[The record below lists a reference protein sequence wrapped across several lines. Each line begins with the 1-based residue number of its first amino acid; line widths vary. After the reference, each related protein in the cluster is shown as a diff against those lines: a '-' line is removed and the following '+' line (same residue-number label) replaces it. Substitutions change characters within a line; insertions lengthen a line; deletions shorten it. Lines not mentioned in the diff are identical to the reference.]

1 MVSIKQFNGTYFPQE
16 DRLVFRFN
24 TADDAE
30 YRLWFTR
37 RITLFI
43 LTAANQLIQAQLEE
57 QHTPDVAKAIS
68 EFERESLKKNIQED
82 TQTGQPSSYEPGS
95 RYPLGA
101 DPLLVLDAK
110 CTQHREVGN
119 GNIQYANQGFLEAT
133 GYSLEEIIGKNYRV
147 LDSGLHSQTFF
158 AGLWATLQS
167 GRVWHGTLRN
177 KKKSGEFFWVD
188 VTIVPFKDVWG
199 KVSSYLTL
207 YTNITESIAISE
219 KYNQERLLREEL
231 ARVNRDLFNDVNTDS
246 LTGVSNRRA
255 LTSFID
261 KSISAAQQFGMP
273 VSFLML
279 DLDHFKYI
287 NDNYGHSVGDLVL
300 QEITQRWKK
309 QIHSSDMLARI
320 GGEEFCI
327 VLPQAGLQQAK
338 TIAEKIRLATSQAA
352 IHVHNH
358 QTHDLNLNISVS
370 IGLVSSENRTQY
382 DATMLMEFADKALY
396 QAKVLGVIK
405 SLRVPK
411 RH

>member
-1 MVSIKQFNGTYFPQE
+1 
-16 DRLVFRFN
+16 
-24 TADDAE
+24 
-30 YRLWFTR
+30 
-37 RITLFI
+37 
-43 LTAANQLIQAQLEE
+43 
-57 QHTPDVAKAIS
+57 
-68 EFERESLKKNIQED
+68 
-82 TQTGQPSSYEPGS
+82 
-95 RYPLGA
+95 
-101 DPLLVLDAK
+101 
-110 CTQHREVGN
+110 
-119 GNIQYANQGFLEAT
+119 
-133 GYSLEEIIGKNYRV
+133 
-147 LDSGLHSQTFF
+147 
-158 AGLWATLQS
+158 
-167 GRVWHGTLRN
+167 
-177 KKKSGEFFWVD
+177 
-188 VTIVPFKDVWG
+188 
-199 KVSSYLTL
+199 
-207 YTNITESIAISE
+207 
-219 KYNQERLLREEL
+219 
-231 ARVNRDLFNDVNTDS
+231 
-246 LTGVSNRRA
+246 
-255 LTSFID
+255 
-261 KSISAAQQFGMP
+261 
-273 VSFLML
+273 ML